1 MELYQEILAHILQ
14 NTTVNISFPELSCD
28 ISTLMEQSCYQA
40 LQKIQAILKD
50 DRLDDTECF
59 QKIEEIV
66 CVFED
71 LGSGC
76 GTRHDFG

>member
-1 MELYQEILAHILQ
+1 MEL
-14 NTTVNISFPELSCD
+14 FPELSWD
-28 ISTLMEQSCYQA
+28 VSFLVEQRCYQA
-40 LQKIQAILKD
+40 MQKIQAILKN
-50 DRLDDTECF
+50 DRLDDAECF

-66 CVFED
+66 RVFED

>member
-14 NTTVNISFPELSCD
+14 NTTVCISFPELKCD
-28 ISTLMEQSCYQA
+28 ISALVEQECYQA
-40 LQKIQAILKD
+40 LQKIQAILRD
-50 DRLDDTECF
+50 DRLDDAECF

-66 CVFED
+66 CVIEN
-71 LGSGC
+71 LGGGC

>member
-1 MELYQEILAHILQ
+1 MELFQEMLIRILQ
-14 NTTVNISFPELSCD
+14 NTAIQISFPSLNDNIGELV
-28 ISTLMEQSCYQA
+28 EGRCYQA
-40 LQKIQAILKD
+40 LQKIQAVLKD

>member
-14 NTTVNISFPELSCD
+14 NTTVNISFPELSWD
-28 ISTLMEQSCYQA
+28 ISSLVEQRCYQA
-40 LQKIQAILKD
+40 MQKIQAILKN
-50 DRLDDTECF
+50 DRLDDAECF

-66 CVFED
+66 RVFED

>member
-1 MELYQEILAHILQ
+1 MELHQEMLAHILQ
-14 NTTVNISFPELSCD
+14 NTTVNISFPELPCD
-28 ISTLMEQSCYQA
+28 IRTLTEQRCYQA

-50 DRLDDTECF
+50 ERLDDTECF

>member
-14 NTTVNISFPELSCD
+14 NMTMCISFPELKCD
-28 ISTLMEQSCYQA
+28 IGALIERECYQA

-50 DRLDDTECF
+50 DCLDAAKCF

-66 CVFED
+66 CVFEN

-76 GTRHDFG
+76 GIRHDFG

>member
-1 MELYQEILAHILQ
+1 MELHQEILAHILQ

-28 ISTLMEQSCYQA
+28 ISTLMEQRCYQA
-40 LQKIQAILKD
+40 LQKIQAILRD
-50 DRLDDTECF
+50 DRLDDAECF

-66 CVFED
+66 CVIEN
-71 LGSGC
+71 LGGGC

>member
-1 MELYQEILAHILQ
+1 MELYQEILAHILH
-14 NTTVNISFPELSCD
+14 NATMCISFPEWDCD
-28 ISTLMEQSCYQA
+28 VGALMEGRCYQA
-40 LQKIQAILKD
+40 LQQIQAILKD

-59 QKIEEIV
+59 RKIEEIV
-66 CVFED
+66 CVFEN

>member
-14 NTTVNISFPELSCD
+14 HETMCISFPEWNCD
-28 ISTLMEQSCYQA
+28 VGALVEGRCDQA
-40 LQKIQAILKD
+40 LQQIQAILRD
-50 DRLDDTECF
+50 DRLDDAECF

-66 CVFED
+66 CVFEN

-76 GTRHDFG
+76 GIRHDFG